1 MVDVSLLYLLPALSH
16 TASFLCSPLASCAA
30 LGLKLLRL
38 LQCLLGTHYQ
48 SFSHGLS
55 AAAGACYLSKAPV
68 CWSVNVTQSEMLA
81 RGDSG
86 LLLGLKLSVSG
97 SVSGSSDSGTACGS
111 YKKHRQALQLSP

>member
-1 MVDVSLLYLLPALSH
+1 ML
-16 TASFLCSPLASCAA
+16 TTGKLCSTRSEAFT
-30 LGLKLLRL
+30 L

-55 AAAGACYLSKAPV
+55 AAAGAGYLSKAPV
-68 CWSVNVTQSEMLA
+68 CWSVKVTQSEMLA

-86 LLLGLKLSVSG
+86 LPLGLKLSVSG

-111 YKKHRQALQLSP
+111 YKNTCKHCSFPPVSINSFPFSV